1 MVDGTLLG
9 AGPKLKP
16 ELKGKL
22 IPIKDH
28 ILAYNMNFGERTSKG
43 GIIQLSDDGKEHGI
57 RSRWCQ
63 VYSKGKSNTD
73 EYEVGD
79 WIYVEHGRW
88 TRGVKLDEPDLGQIE
103 VRRVEPDAVLLMS
116 KEKPEE
122 A

>member
-1 MVDGTLLG
+1 M
-9 AGPKLKP
+9 
-16 ELKGKL
+16 
-22 IPIKDH
+22 
-28 ILAYNMNFGERTSKG
+28 
-43 GIIQLSDDGKEHGI
+43 
-57 RSRWCQ
+57 
-63 VYSKGKSNTD
+63 YSKGKLNTD

-79 WIYVEHGRW
+79 WIYVEHGPW